1 MTRRKKSEYTTPVF
15 FCFSNSVLSPMDNFM
30 SSFVLSRCGACVCQK
45 SRAFAGEPVD
55 PTVVPKHCEIVS
67 KSDVLCLLAAATRQM
82 GPSLLRQLRWC
93 AFTGSAQFGKNKRAA
108 LRLFCRRSSS
118 QRMCM
123 WYFLDAFPAGH
134 NIINFSGFVD
144 VDIETYDTS
153 KKKKGIHSSR
163 IFPFFPEAF
172 LDSWLALC
180 FEPSRALRF

>member
-1 MTRRKKSEYTTPVF
+1 MFYWGFQHFAFPMVAYRQWIISCYPSLFHDVAPVI
-15 FCFSNSVLSPMDNFM
+15 
-30 SSFVLSRCGACVCQK
+30 CQK

-93 AFTGSAQFGKNKRAA
+93 VFIGSAQFGKNKRAA

-134 NIINFSGFVD
+134 NITNFSGSVD

-153 KKKKGIHSSR
+153 KKIGIHSSR
-163 IFPFFPEAF
+163 LFLFFQQCLIANG
-172 LDSWLALC
+172 
-180 FEPSRALRF
+180 